1 MWRSY
6 WFIFWTALQG
16 IERTTTAP
24 PPAKKKKTNLVS
36 NSYSIPSCTRAS
48 MKSVTCQ
55 STTAIR
61 SLLLL
66 EISTPPLLFRK
77 QTQPLAQMSPSR
89 PTPPYSLFS
98 SFLQCQSCQVST
110 KVNLSRYFATPTG
123 LLKSHDILKE
133 HNITC
138 HYMWAPELSEPHT
151 ENSKS
156 TCKIN
161 WHKSPHVFI
170 PIYIHMTLPSS
181 TFQKQSCPIQ
191 ALTKTK
197 TSSTIISI
205 IILIILIF
213 HF

>member
-1 MWRSY
+1 MPINHSHPIITSSRDLNTS
-6 WFIFWTALQG
+6 IIISQTNATTCANVPITPNSTLQ
-16 IERTTTAP
+16 P
-24 PPAKKKKTNLVS
+24 FLS
-36 NSYSIPSCTRAS
+36 
-48 MKSVTCQ
+48 
-55 STTAIR
+55 
-61 SLLLL
+61 
-66 EISTPPLLFRK
+66 F
-77 QTQPLAQMSPSR
+77 
-89 PTPPYSLFS
+89 
-98 SFLQCQSCQVST
+98 FLQCQSCQVST

-138 HYMWAPELSEPHT
+138 GPRNFPNLTA

-197 TSSTIISI
+197 TKTKTSSTIISI

-213 HF
+213 NF

>member
-1 MWRSY
+1 MTFLLVPILDSFTRHRKDNY
-6 WFIFWTALQG
+6 RLPTQ
-16 IERTTTAP
+16 
-24 PPAKKKKTNLVS
+24 KKIKLVS

-89 PTPPYSLFS
+89 PPPPYSLFS
-98 SFLQCQSCQVST
+98 FFLQCQSCQVST
-110 KVNLSRYFATPTG
+110 KVNLSSYFATPTG
-123 LLKSHDILKE
+123 LLKYHDILKE
-133 HNITC
+133 HNITSGPRNFPNLT
-138 HYMWAPELSEPHT
+138 A

-161 WHKSPHVFI
+161 
-170 PIYIHMTLPSS
+170 
-181 TFQKQSCPIQ
+181 
-191 ALTKTK
+191 
-197 TSSTIISI
+197 
-205 IILIILIF
+205 
-213 HF
+213 

>member
-1 MWRSY
+1 LGQLYKASKGH
-6 WFIFWTALQG
+6 LP
-16 IERTTTAP
+16 P
-24 PPAKKKKTNLVS
+24 PPAPGLT
-36 NSYSIPSCTRAS
+36 
-48 MKSVTCQ
+48 
-55 STTAIR
+55 
-61 SLLLL
+61 
-66 EISTPPLLFRK
+66 
-77 QTQPLAQMSPSR
+77 
-89 PTPPYSLFS
+89 PTPFHPVPAPPWSQLHANQPQPSDHSFFS
-98 SFLQCQSCQVST
+98 RSQHLHYYFAYKRNHLRKCPHHAQLHLTAFFSFFLQCRSCQVST

-138 HYMWAPELSEPHT
+138 GPRNFPNLAA

-197 TSSTIISI
+197 TSSTTISI

-213 HF
+213 NF